1 MKLTEEQKQLLADAI
16 ATYDEV
22 CLWKYSSPEQRK
34 EMLEYGE
41 KPPTREIVTEKMFLE
56 QITKIV
62 EPADDKATITTV
74 GIVEN
79 GKAIGWEFDCR
90 GEVSGMTFNADGTQL
105 IAGYTIEELKKIADD
120 KPSLMGRQV
129 ATVRI
134 REAKKAI
141 LALLVEAELKG
152 FMVGFDCYDYERL
165 REYKA
170 TLESKLQTLRGKETT

>member
-1 MKLTEEQKQLLADAI
+1 MSKSMQEQYSQDELDNILDRLAVRM
-16 ATYDEV
+16 YDE
-22 CLWKYSSPEQRK
+22 
-34 EMLEYGE
+34 G
-41 KPPTREIVTEKMFLE
+41 
-56 QITKIV
+56 
-62 EPADDKATITTV
+62 
-74 GIVEN
+74 
-79 GKAIGWEFDCR
+79 
-90 GEVSGMTFNADGTQL
+90 QL
-105 IAGYTIEELKKIADD
+105 D

-170 TLESKLQTLRGKETT
+170 TLESKLQTLRGNEDTK